1 MILDDSMI
9 VFGGFAFGQRT
20 NEIFKYF
27 FKSNTWEKIKNKGP
41 KAPCPRAGH
50 SAVICHKN

>member
-1 MILDDSMI
+1 MI

-20 NEIFKYF
+20 NDIFKYF